1 MDENLKHIEGF
12 EISAHEK
19 SKRIIRIKIQDE
31 TIDKLIFPFHKFDL
45 TALEYKPFTRFTLAK
60 SLDDLTLNKL
70 SALISSILKNRYT
83 GCFIIET
90 NNNKKI
96 DDTFLVKLSTAIT
109 HLIGI
114 PNYDS
119 MAGKYY
125 ARFHVKHEDQSDS
138 YLRKAYSNMDLH
150 TDGTYVKEITD
161 WLMMTKL
168 EEINVEGGE
177 TTLLHLDDWEHC
189 EEFSKD
195 PIGRQIFVWGSPQS
209 KNTDYKVEHPVF
221 SDDKNGRPQISYIDQ
236 FPEPKNMQQGNFLQ
250 KLSDALEESNNKI
263 ITELP
268 VGSALVSNNYFWLHG
283 RKPFKQN
290 KNLSRELLRIR
301 GKFKDC

>member
-1 MDENLKHIEGF
+1 MKKISGF
-12 EISAHEK
+12 EISSHER
-19 SKRIIRIKIQDE
+19 SNRIIRIKIQDE
-31 TIDKLIFPFHKFDL
+31 IIDKLIFPFHKFDI

-70 SALISSILKNRYT
+70 SEFISTILKDRDT

-90 NNNKKI
+90 KNNKKI

-109 HLIGI
+109 HLIGL

-119 MAGKYY
+119 MAEKYY
-125 ARFHVKHEDQSDS
+125 ARFYVKHEDQSDS
-138 YLRKAYSNMDLH
+138 YLRKAYVNMDLH
-150 TDGTYVKEITD
+150 TDGTYVKETTD

-168 EEINVEGGE
+168 EELNAEGGE

-189 EEFSKD
+189 EEFSKN
-195 PIGRQIFVWGSPQS
+195 PIGRQNYVWGSPRS
-209 KNTDYKVEHPVF
+209 KNIDYKIEHPVF

-236 FPEPKNMQQGNFLQ
+236 FPQPKNMKQGNFLQ
-250 KLSDALEESNNKI
+250 KLSDALEESDNKVI
-263 ITELP
+263 ISLP
-268 VGSALVSNNYFWLHG
+268 VGSAVVSNNYFWLHG
-283 RKPFKQN
+283 RKPFKKN

-301 GKFKDC
+301 GQFFDS